1 MIPVI
6 LKYRKHILIGL
17 IVLIGL
23 YAALSIY
30 NGVTT
35 YNSEYNRSKAVNVML
50 DARERVSRDII
61 NEQVLIM
68 QSYKVK
74 IDSLNAAL
82 SLKQTKLIKINSD
95 VQLLKGDTTAILN
108 ALDRVFAGR

>member
-1 MIPVI
+1 MIPVV
-6 LKYRKHILIGL
+6 LKYRKHILIAL
-17 IVLIGL
+17 IVLIGA

-82 SLKQTKLIKINSD
+82 SLKQSIIIKINSD
-95 VQLLKGDTTAILN
+95 VQLLKGDSAAILD

>member
-1 MIPVI
+1 MLQII
-6 LKYRKHILIGL
+6 LKYRKQILIAL
-17 IVLIGL
+17 MVLIGL

-35 YNSEYNRSKAVNVML
+35 YNSEYNRDKAVNVMR
-50 DARERVSRDII
+50 DARERESRDII
-61 NEQVLIM
+61 NEQVLMM
-68 QSYKVK
+68 QASRAK

-82 SLKQTKLIKINSD
+82 SLKQTILIKINSD
-95 VQLLKGDTTAILN
+95 VQLLKGDSAAILD